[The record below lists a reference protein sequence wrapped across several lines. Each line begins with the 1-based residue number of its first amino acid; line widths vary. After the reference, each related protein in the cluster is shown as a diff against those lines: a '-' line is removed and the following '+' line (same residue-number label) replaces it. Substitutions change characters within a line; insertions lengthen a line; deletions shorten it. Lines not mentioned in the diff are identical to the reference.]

1 VTIFD
6 ISRASAARTTGVIG
20 MSNRFGSG
28 FPLSALCAAV
38 AIVAAAPVMAQNT
51 TSAIGGRVTTADGKP
66 VAGATVTI
74 LHRESGSTNTLVTDA
89 EGRYSARGLR
99 VGGPYTVTTTKGTD
113 RSSQDDIYLQ
123 LAESL
128 NYDIRLGSQALA
140 TVVITGSA
148 AANSKFAA
156 ASGGAGTS
164 LSRQDLDAYASI
176 ARNLQDYA
184 RQDPRLA
191 QTDKER
197 GEISAGGQNSRYN
210 SITVDGVRINDTF
223 GLEANNLPTIKQPIS
238 IDAIQSVQVN
248 ISNYD
253 VTQQGYT
260 GANINAITKS
270 GTNEFKGSVYYVY
283 RDDEMGGRRFNRTT
297 GKQFDFLPYTEDTK
311 GVTLGGPIIK
321 DKLFFFAAYE
331 ELKSNRAQP
340 EFGPIGSSL
349 TNVAISQTAIT
360 QAAQIA
366 KEKYGLDIGTPNGP
380 APVTVKDA
388 LLKLDWNISENHRAN
403 IRYAKT
409 DQGETNYGTYSATG
423 LNLTSWWWNQK
434 KTIETVVGQWFADW
448 TPNFST
454 ELKLSNRDYNSIPQN
469 TVNAPAIGL
478 QFTGAAPAGS
488 PAGVNTGSRFLN
500 FGTELSRQ
508 FNVLD
513 TKTFD
518 GYFGANLVLG
528 DHEIK
533 AGGDYSDNKVYNA
546 FFQNVNGNYTF
557 GCQNGWAYNNVAGV
571 APGTVFSNATGAIG
585 CSTINAA
592 QMEAA
597 ILENFSRGR
606 PNSYQVQVPVA
617 GGTLDDGIAKW
628 SMANKGVFLQ
638 DTWSVNSK
646 LSLTFGVRYD
656 QISTGDRPKAN
667 TALAAAPVAGAING
681 NLVTRAQGGLG
692 RDNTVTA
699 DGKDLWQPRFDFKY
713 TLDAKASQKK
723 QIRGGFGL
731 FQGAAAN
738 VWMSNPYSNTG
749 LATRVFG
756 CGGSFA
762 ACNGADGLFNPDPT
776 KQSTNFGNASPAA
789 NVDLLDPS
797 LTQPSVW
804 KFNLAFD
811 AELPMGLVAGA
822 ELVHTKVKNGVYYQ
836 HLNLGAATRQGSDG
850 RDLYYTPAAYN
861 PLCWNSSGS
870 MQTTSGTVCANS
882 ATSGGARNRA
892 LSNASFGNVL
902 LATGTEKGGGNAL
915 TLSLGSQ
922 ATAGF
927 NWQIAY
933 TRTSATEVSPL
944 TSSTSNSNYNSR
956 SIFNPNEDVAANSAY
971 LVKDRFNASL
981 NWSKAF
987 IGKYKTSVGVFYEG
1001 RKGKPYSWTY
1011 RNDLNGDGISGNDL
1025 MYIPKGFGSG
1035 EVVFLG
1041 DTATNKTNET
1051 LFWSI
1056 VDSNKAL
1063 RDAKGGVVSRNSA
1076 FSPFV
1081 NSFDVRVSQE
1091 IPGFMS
1097 GHKGILSLDIL
1108 NFGNLVNNRWGRTNE
1123 MAFASAGGQRRTF
1136 VNYVGLDANGKY
1148 IYQVNPVVDDYT
1160 LRQTKGES
1168 QWAAQV
1174 TVKYEF

>member
-1 VTIFD
+1 
-6 ISRASAARTTGVIG
+6 

-38 AIVAAAPVMAQNT
+38 AIVAAAPAMAQNT
-51 TSAIGGRVTTADGKP
+51 TAAIGGRVVTADGKP

-74 LHRESGSTNTLVTDA
+74 LHRESGSTNTLVTDS
-89 EGRYSARGLR
+89 EGRYSVRGLR
-99 VGGPYTVTTTKGTD
+99 VGGPYSVTAVKGSD
-113 RSSQDDIYLQ
+113 KNSQDDIYLQ

-128 NYDIRLGSQALA
+128 NYDIRLGGQTLEA
-140 TVVITGSA
+140 VVITGSA
-148 AANSKFAA
+148 AANNKFAA
-156 ASGGAGTS
+156 SSGGAGTS
-164 LSRQDLDAYASI
+164 LGRQELDAYASI

-260 GANINAITKS
+260 GANINAVTKS
-270 GTNEFKGSVYYVY
+270 GTNEFKGSLYYVY

-297 GKQFDFLPYTEDTK
+297 GQQFDFLPYKETTK

-321 DKLFFFAAYE
+321 DKLFFFASYE

-340 EFGPIGSSL
+340 EFGPAGGPL
-349 TNVAISQTAIT
+349 TNVAISQSAID
-360 QAAQIA
+360 AATKIA
-366 KEKYGLDIGTPNGP
+366 KDKYNLDIGTPNGP
-380 APVTVKDA
+380 APVTVKDT

-409 DQGETNYGTYSATG
+409 DQAETNFGTYSATG

-434 KTIETVVGQWFADW
+434 KQIETVVGQWFADW

-454 ELKLSNRDYNSIPQN
+454 ELKLSNRDYNSVPQN

-478 QFTGAAPAGS
+478 QFSGPAPAGS
-488 PAGVNTGSRFLN
+488 APGINTGSRFLN

-528 DHEIK
+528 DHELK

-557 GCQNGWAYNNVAGV
+557 SCQNAYQYNTV
-571 APGTVFSNATGAIG
+571 PGLNATGTNLNCGTA
-585 CSTINAA
+585 TNA
-592 QMEAA
+592 QIDAA
-597 ILENFSRGR
+597 VLENFQRGR
-606 PNSYQVQVPVA
+606 PSSYQVQVPVA

-628 SMANKGVFLQ
+628 SMANVGLFLQ
-638 DTWSVNSK
+638 DTWAVNSK
-646 LSLTFGVRYD
+646 LSLTFGLRYD
-656 QISTGDRPKAN
+656 QISTGDRPRFNA
-667 TALAAAPVAGAING
+667 AAAAAPVLGSVNG
-681 NLVTRAQGGLG
+681 QTVVRNTGGIG

-699 DGKDLWQPRFDFKY
+699 DGKDLIQPRFDFKY
-713 TLDAKASQKK
+713 TLDAKADQKK

-756 CGGSFA
+756 CGGSFT

-776 KQSTNFGNASPAA
+776 KQPTNFSNASPAA

-804 KFNLAFD
+804 KMNLAFD
-811 AELPMGLVAGA
+811 AELPGGLVAGA
-822 ELVHTKVKNGVYYQ
+822 ELVHTKVKNGIYYQ
-836 HLNLGAATRQGSDG
+836 HLNLGGPTRTGTDG
-850 RDLYYTPAAYN
+850 RELYYTPAAYN
-861 PLCWNSSGS
+861 PACWNATGG
-870 MQTTSGTVCANS
+870 TITSGPSCATS
-882 ATSGGARNRA
+882 ATNAGVRSKA

-915 TLSLGSQ
+915 TLSLASQ
-922 ATAGF
+922 WKSGF
-927 NWQIAY
+927 NWQVAY

-944 TSSTSNSNYNSR
+944 TSSTSNSNFNSR

-971 LVKDRFNASL
+971 LVKDRFNASV
-981 NWSKAF
+981 NFSKAL
-987 IGKYKTSVGVFYEG
+987 IGKYKTTVGLFYEG

-1011 RNDLNGDGISGNDL
+1011 RNDLNGDGIAGNDL
-1025 MYIPKGFGSG
+1025 MYVPTGFGSG

-1041 DTATNKTNET
+1041 DTATNKSNET

-1056 VDSNKAL
+1056 VDANKAL
-1063 RDAKGGVVSRNSA
+1063 RDSKGSVVSRNSA
-1076 FSPFV
+1076 YSPFV
-1081 NSFDVRVSQE
+1081 NSFDVRFSQE
-1091 IPGFMS
+1091 LPGFTAK
-1097 GHKGILSLDIL
+1097 HKGIITLDIL
-1108 NFGNLVNNRWGRTNE
+1108 NIGNLINNRWGRTNE

-1136 VNYVGLDANGKY
+1136 VNYVGLDPNGKY

-1160 LRQTKGES
+1160 LRQQKGES
-1168 QWAAQV
+1168 QWAAQI
-1174 TVKYEF
+1174 TAKYEF

>member
-1 VTIFD
+1 
-6 ISRASAARTTGVIG
+6 

-28 FPLSALCAAV
+28 FPLSALCAAI
-38 AIVAAAPVMAQNT
+38 AIVAAAPAMAQNT
-51 TSAIGGRVTTADGKP
+51 TAAIGGRVTTAAGAP

-74 LHRESGSTNTLVTDA
+74 VHRESGSTNTFVTDA
-89 EGRYSARGLR
+89 EGRYGVRGLR
-99 VGGPYTVTTTKGTD
+99 VGGPYTVTATKGSD

-128 NYDIRLGSQALA
+128 NFDIRLGGQTLEA
-140 TVVITGSA
+140 VVVTGSA
-148 AANSKFAA
+148 NANNKFAA
-156 ASGGAGTS
+156 SSGGAGTN
-164 LSRQDLDAYASI
+164 LGRQELDAYASI

-184 RQDPRLA
+184 RQDPRLS

-260 GANINAITKS
+260 GANINAVTKS
-270 GTNEFKGSVYYVY
+270 GTNDFKGSVYYVY
-283 RDDEMGGRRFNRTT
+283 RDNEMGGRRFNRTT
-297 GKQFDFLPYTEDTK
+297 GTQFDFLPYKEETK

-321 DKLFFFAAYE
+321 DKLFFFASYE

-340 EFGPIGSSL
+340 EFGPAGGPL
-349 TNVAISQTAIT
+349 TNVAISQSAIDKT
-360 QAAQIA
+360 VQIA
-366 KEKYGLDIGTPNGP
+366 KDKYGMDIGAPNGP
-380 APVTVKDA
+380 APVTVKDT

-403 IRYAKT
+403 VRYAKT
-409 DQGETNYGTYSATG
+409 DQGETNFGTYSATG

-434 KTIETVVGQWFADW
+434 KEIETVVGQWFADW

-454 ELKLSNRDYNSIPQN
+454 ELKLSNRDYNSVPQN
-469 TVNAPAIGL
+469 TVTAPAIGL
-478 QFTGAAPAGS
+478 QFSGPAPAGS
-488 PAGVNTGSRFLN
+488 ASGVNTGSRFLN

-518 GYFGANLVLG
+518 GYFGANWVVG

-533 AGGDYSDNKVYNA
+533 AGGDYTNNKVYNA

-557 GCQNGWAYNNVAGV
+557 SCQNAYQYNTV
-571 APGTVFSNATGAIG
+571 PGLNATGTNLNCGTA
-585 CSTINAA
+585 TNA
-592 QMEAA
+592 QIEAA
-597 ILENFSRGR
+597 VLENFQRGR
-606 PNSYQVQVPVA
+606 PSSYQVQVPVA

-628 SMANKGVFLQ
+628 SMANTGLFIQ
-638 DTWSVNSK
+638 DTWAVNNK
-646 LSLTFGVRYD
+646 LSLTFGLRYD

-667 TALAAAPVAGAING
+667 TAVAAAAVAGSVNG
-681 NLVTRAQGGLG
+681 LMVTRATGGLG

-699 DGKDLWQPRFDFKY
+699 DGKDLVQPRFDFKY
-713 TLDAKASQKK
+713 TLDGKATQKK

-756 CGGSFA
+756 CGGSFT

-776 KQSTNFGNASPAA
+776 KQPTNFTNATPAA

-804 KFNLAFD
+804 KMNLAVD
-811 AELPMGLVAGA
+811 VEVPMDLVVGA
-822 ELVHTKVKNGVYYQ
+822 EWVHTKVKNGIFYQ
-836 HLNLGAATRQGSDG
+836 HLNLGAPTRTGSDG
-850 RDLYYTPAAYN
+850 RELYYTPAAYN
-861 PLCWNSSGS
+861 PACWTATGG
-870 MQTTSGTVCANS
+870 TVTSGAACGSS
-882 ATSGGARNRA
+882 ATNAGHRNRA
-892 LSNASFGNVL
+892 LSNAAFGNVL

-915 TLSLGSQ
+915 TLSLSSQ
-922 ATAGF
+922 WKTGL
-927 NWQIAY
+927 NWQVAY

-956 SIFNPNEDVAANSAY
+956 SVFNPNEEVAANSAY
-971 LVKDRFNASL
+971 LVKDRFNASVNFSRAL
-981 NWSKAF
+981 
-987 IGKYKTSVGVFYEG
+987 IGKYKTTVGVFYEG

-1025 MYIPKGFGSG
+1025 MYVPTGFGSG

-1041 DTATNKTNET
+1041 DTATNKAAET

-1056 VDSNKAL
+1056 VDANKAL
-1063 RDAKGGVVSRNSA
+1063 RDAKGGVVKRNSA

-1081 NSFDVRVSQE
+1081 NSFDVRLTQE
-1091 IPGFMS
+1091 VPGFS
-1097 GHKGILSLDIL
+1097 AKHKGVIALDIL
-1108 NFGNLVNNRWGRTNE
+1108 NIGNLINNRWGRTNE

-1136 VNYVGLDANGKY
+1136 VNYVGLNPEGKY

-1160 LRQTKGES
+1160 LRQQKGES
-1168 QWAAQV
+1168 QWAMQV
-1174 TVKYEF
+1174 TARYEF

>member
-1 VTIFD
+1 
-6 ISRASAARTTGVIG
+6 
-20 MSNRFGSG
+20 MSNRFGSA

-38 AIVAAAPVMAQNT
+38 AIVAAAPALAQNT
-51 TSAIGGRVTTADGKP
+51 TAAIGGRVTSADGKP

-74 LHRESGSTNTLVTDA
+74 VHRESGSSNSFVTDT
-89 EGRYSARGLR
+89 EGRYSVRGLR
-99 VGGPYTVTTTKGTD
+99 VGGPYTVTASKGAD

-128 NYDIRLGSQALA
+128 NFDMRLGGQTLEA
-140 TVVITGSA
+140 VVVTGT
-148 AANSKFAA
+148 ANANNKFAA
-156 ASGGAGTS
+156 SSGGAGTS
-164 LSRQDLDAYASI
+164 LGRQELDAYASI

-184 RQDPRLA
+184 RQDPRLS

-223 GLEANNLPTIKQPIS
+223 GLESNNLPTIKQPIS

-260 GANINAITKS
+260 GANINAVTKS

-283 RDDEMGGRRFNRTT
+283 RDDEMSGRRFNRVT
-297 GKQFDFLPYTEDTK
+297 GKQFDFLPYTEKTI
-311 GVTLGGPIIK
+311 GATLGGPIIK

-331 ELKSNRAQP
+331 ELKSTRAQP
-340 EFGPIGSSL
+340 EYGPIGSSL
-349 TNVAISQTAIT
+349 TNVAITQSAIDS
-360 QAAQIA
+360 AAKIA
-366 KEKYGLDIGTPNGP
+366 KDKYGMDIGAPNGP
-380 APVTVKDA
+380 APVSVKDA

-403 IRYAKT
+403 LRYAKT
-409 DQGETNYGTYSATG
+409 DQAETNFGNYSATG

-454 ELKLSNRDYNSIPQN
+454 ELKLSNRDYNSVPQN

-488 PAGVNTGSRFLN
+488 PSGLNTGSRFLN

-528 DHEIK
+528 DHELK
-533 AGGDYSDNKVYNA
+533 AGADYADNKVYNA

-557 GCQNGWAYNNVAGV
+557 GCQNGWSYSAV
-571 APGTVFSNATGAIG
+571 PGLAANTVFSNASGATG
-585 CSTINAA
+585 CSSITPA
-592 QMEAA
+592 QLEAA
-597 ILENFSRGR
+597 VLENFQRGR

-628 SMANKGVFLQ
+628 KMANTGLFLQ
-638 DTWSVNSK
+638 DTWSVNNR
-646 LSLTFGVRYD
+646 LSLTFGLRYD
-656 QISTGDRPKAN
+656 KISTSDRPKAN
-667 TALAAAPVAGAING
+667 APLAAAAVAGSVNG
-681 NLVTRAQGGLG
+681 NLVTRATGGLG

-699 DGKDLWQPRFDFKY
+699 DGKDLVQPRFDFKW
-713 TLDAKASQKK
+713 TLDGKADQKK
-723 QIRGGFGL
+723 QLRGGFGL

-749 LATRVFG
+749 LATRIFG
-756 CGGSFA
+756 CGGAFS

-776 KQSTNFGNASPAA
+776 KQSTNFSNATPAA
-789 NVDLLDPS
+789 NVDLLDTS

-804 KFNLAFD
+804 KVNLAFD
-811 AELPMGLVAGA
+811 AELPMGLVASA
-822 ELVHTKVKNGVYYQ
+822 ELVHTKVKNGIYYQ
-836 HLNLGAATRQGSDG
+836 HLNLGNPTRQGTDG
-850 RDLYYTPAAYN
+850 RDLFYTPAAYN
-861 PLCWNSSGS
+861 PLCWTATGGIV
-870 MQTTSGTVCANS
+870 TSGAACANS
-882 ATSGGARNRA
+882 ATVSGARNRA
-892 LSNASFGNVL
+892 LSNQNFGNVL
-902 LATGTEKGGGNAL
+902 LATGTSKGGGNAL
-915 TLSLGSQ
+915 TLSLSSP
-922 ATAGF
+922 AKSGF
-927 NWQIAY
+927 GWQVAY

-981 NWSKAF
+981 NWSQAL
-987 IGKYKTSVGVFYEG
+987 IGKYKTTVGVFYEG

-1011 RNDLNGDGISGNDL
+1011 RNDLNGDGTTNDL
-1025 MYIPKGFGSG
+1025 MYIPTAPGSG
-1035 EVVFLG
+1035 EVVFQG
-1041 DTATNKTNET
+1041 DTATNKTAEN

-1063 RDAKGGVVSRNSA
+1063 RDAKGGVVKRNSA

-1097 GHKGILSLDIL
+1097 KHKGVLTLDIL
-1108 NFGNLVNNRWGRTNE
+1108 NFGNLVNNRWGRINE
-1123 MAFASAGGQRRTF
+1123 MSFQSQGGQRRTF
-1136 VNYVGLDANGKY
+1136 VNYVGLDPNGKY

-1160 LRQTKGES
+1160 LRQVKGES

>member
-1 VTIFD
+1 
-6 ISRASAARTTGVIG
+6 

-51 TSAIGGRVTTADGKP
+51 TAAISGRVLSADGTP
-66 VAGATVTI
+66 VAGATVTV
-74 LHRESGSTNTLVTDA
+74 LHRESGSSNTLVTDA
-89 EGRYSARGLR
+89 EGRYNARGLR
-99 VGGPYTVTTTKGTD
+99 VGGPYSVTAVRGAD
-113 RSSQDDIYLQ
+113 RNAQEDIYLQ

-128 NYDIRLGSQALA
+128 NFDIRLGGQTLS
-140 TVVITGSA
+140 TVVVTGSA
-148 AANSKFAA
+148 ASNSRFAA
-156 ASGGAGTS
+156 SSGGAGTS
-164 LSRQDLDAYASI
+164 LGRQELDAYASI

-184 RQDPRLA
+184 RQDPRLS

-260 GANINAITKS
+260 GANINAVTKS
-270 GTNEFKGSVYYVY
+270 GTNDFKGSVYYVY
-283 RDDEMGGRRFNRTT
+283 RDDDMGGRRFNRTT
-297 GKQFDFLPYTEDTK
+297 GQSFDFLPYKEDTK

-331 ELKSNRAQP
+331 ELKSDRAQP
-340 EFGPIGSSL
+340 EFGPLGSAL
-349 TNVAISQTAIT
+349 TNVAITQSAIDS
-360 QAAQIA
+360 AVKIA
-366 KEKYGLDIGTPNGP
+366 KDKYGLDIGAPNGP
-380 APVTVKDA
+380 APVTVKDT
-388 LLKLDWNISENHRAN
+388 LLKLDWNISDNHRAN
-403 IRYAKT
+403 LRYAKT
-409 DQGETNYGTYSATG
+409 DQGETNFGTYSATG

-454 ELKLSNRDYNSIPQN
+454 ELKLSNRDYNSVPQN

-478 QFTGAAPAGS
+478 QFTGQAPAGS
-488 PAGVNTGSRFLN
+488 PSGINTGSRFLN

-518 GYFGANLVLG
+518 GYFGANWVVG

-533 AGGDYSDNKVYNA
+533 AGADYSDNKVYNA

-557 GCQNGWAYNNVAGV
+557 GC
-571 APGTVFSNATGAIG
+571 SNATVANQY
-585 CSTINAA
+585 STPGLTGTFTCASLTPA
-592 QMEAA
+592 QLEAA
-597 ILENFSRGR
+597 VLENFQRGR
-606 PNSYQVQVPVA
+606 PTSYQVQVPVA

-628 SMANKGVFLQ
+628 SMANTGLFLQ

-646 LSLTFGVRYD
+646 LSLTFGLRYD

-667 TALAAAPVAGAING
+667 MAVAAAPVAGSVNG
-681 NLVTRAQGGLG
+681 SLVTRATGGLG

-699 DGKDLWQPRFDFKY
+699 DGKDLIQPRFDFKY
-713 TLDAKASQKK
+713 ALDGKAEQRK

-756 CGGSFA
+756 CGGSFT
-762 ACNGADGLFNPDPT
+762 ACSTTTDGLFNPDPT
-776 KQSTNFGNASPAA
+776 KQPTNFSNASPAA
-789 NVDLLDPS
+789 NVDLLDTS

-804 KFNLAFD
+804 KMNLAFD
-811 AELPMGLVAGA
+811 TELPMGLVAGA
-822 ELVHTKVKNGVYYQ
+822 EWVYTKVKNGVYYQ
-836 HLNLGAATRQGSDG
+836 HLNLGGATRTGTDG
-850 RDLYYTPAAYN
+850 RELYYTPAAYN
-861 PLCWNSSGS
+861 PACWNATGGTI
-870 MQTTSGTVCANS
+870 TTGAACASS
-882 ATSGGARNRA
+882 ATNAGVRNRA
-892 LSNASFGNVL
+892 LSNAAFNNVL
-902 LATGTEKGGGNAL
+902 LATSTEKGGGNAL
-915 TLSLGSQ
+915 TLSLGNQGRS
-922 ATAGF
+922 GF
-927 NWQIAY
+927 AWQVAY

-956 SIFNPNEDVAANSAY
+956 SVFNPNEDVAANSAY
-971 LVKDRFNASL
+971 LIKERVNASL

-987 IGKYKTSVGVFYEG
+987 VGKYKTTVGVFYEG

-1025 MYIPKGFGSG
+1025 MYIPTAPGSG
-1035 EVVFLG
+1035 EVVFQG
-1041 DTATNKTNET
+1041 DTANNKANET

-1056 VDSNKAL
+1056 VDSYKSL
-1063 RDAKGGVVSRNSA
+1063 RDAKGTVVSRNSA

-1081 NSFDVRVSQE
+1081 NSFDIRVSQE
-1091 IPGFMS
+1091 VPGFS
-1097 GHKGILSLDIL
+1097 AKHKGVVSLDIL
-1108 NFGNLVNNRWGRTNE
+1108 NFGNLINHRWGRTNE
-1123 MAFASAGGQRRTF
+1123 IGFSSAGGQRRTF
-1136 VNYVGLDANGKY
+1136 VNYVGLDPNGKY
-1148 IYQVNPVVDDYT
+1148 IYQVNPVVDDLT

-1168 QWAAQV
+1168 QWAMQV
-1174 TVKYEF
+1174 TAKYEF